1 MTSRPLISKT
11 VREAGSKTARENA
24 SDVIVLEAMQ
34 EASQEIRPEADAG
47 TVPAGL
53 SLGDIFALVQ
63 ADFSAVNSLIPRRL
77 TSDVDLVEKI
87 GAYIIDSGGKRLR
100 PLLVLLCARLLS
112 YNGQEHV
119 KLAAVIEFLHTA
131 TLLHDDVV
139 DHSVLRRGRATA
151 NALWGNAP
159 SVLVGDF
166 LYSRAFQLMVEL
178 DRMKILEILSDATNT
193 IAEGEVQQLANIGN
207 LAVDEAAYRETIR
220 CKTALLFEAA
230 THTAAH
236 LCTFDRGHTETLRR
250 FGLHFG
256 MAYQLVDDCLDYMS
270 DAATMGK
277 NAGDDL
283 AEGKLTLPL
292 IHSLAQATAADR
304 GVLIEGL
311 QRGNASALPEV
322 LEILQRTGSIA
333 YAQDAALRESQ
344 LALELLESLPA
355 GAARHALGELTRHC
369 TKRLR

>member
-1 MTSRPLISKT
+1 MTARPQAKQQVKQTGSPASAPDA
-11 VREAGSKTARENA
+11 EAG
-24 SDVIVLEAMQ
+24 I
-34 EASQEIRPEADAG
+34 
-47 TVPAGL
+47 TVGGL
-53 SLGDIFALVQ
+53 SLENIFALVQ
-63 ADFSAVNSLIPRRL
+63 VDFSAVNALIPRRL
-77 TSDVDLVEKI
+77 TSDVEMVEKI

-100 PLLVLLCARLLS
+100 PLLVLLTARLLN
-112 YNGQEHV
+112 YAGQDHV

-139 DHSVLRRGRATA
+139 DHSALRRGRSTA
-151 NALWGNAP
+151 NAIWGNAP

-178 DRMKILEILSDATNT
+178 DRMKILEILSTATNT
-193 IAEGEVQQLANIGN
+193 IAEGEVQQLANIGK
-207 LAVDEAAYRETIR
+207 LSVDETAYRETIR

-230 THTAAH
+230 THTAAQ
-236 LCTFDRGHTETLRR
+236 LCTLDTDHTETLRL

-292 IHSLAQATAADR
+292 IHSLGAASSADR
-304 GVLIEGL
+304 EVLVDGL
-311 QRGNASALPEV
+311 RRGNASALPEV
-322 LEILQRTGSIA
+322 LAILQRTGSIA

-344 LALELLESLPA
+344 LALRLLESLPA
-355 GAARHALGELTRHC
+355 GPARHALSELTRHC

>member
-1 MTSRPLISKT
+1 M
-11 VREAGSKTARENA
+11 TARPQA
-24 SDVIVLEAMQ
+24 KQQVKQAG
-34 EASQEIRPEADAG
+34 RPAVTPDAVTG
-47 TVPAGL
+47 PPAGGL
-53 SLGDIFALVQ
+53 SLESIFALVQ
-63 ADFSAVNSLIPRRL
+63 SDFSAVNALIPRRL
-77 TSDVDLVEKI
+77 TSDVEMVEKI
-87 GAYIIDSGGKRLR
+87 GTYIIDSGGKRLR
-100 PLLVLLCARLLS
+100 PLLVLLCARLLN
-112 YNGQEHV
+112 YPGQDHV

-139 DHSVLRRGRATA
+139 DHSALRRGRSTA

-178 DRMKILEILSDATNT
+178 DRMKILEILSTATNM
-193 IAEGEVQQLANIGN
+193 IAEGEVQQLANIGK
-207 LAVDEAAYRETIR
+207 LSVDESAYRETIR

-230 THTAAH
+230 THTAAQ
-236 LCTFDRGHTETLRR
+236 LCTRDTDHTETLRR

-292 IHSLAQATAADR
+292 IHSLGAASTADHEVLVDGLRR
-304 GVLIEGL
+304 GD
-311 QRGNASALPEV
+311 ASALPEV
-322 LEILQRTGSIA
+322 LVILQRTGSIA
-333 YAQDAALRESQ
+333 YAQAAALRESQ
-344 LALELLESLPA
+344 LALGLLETLPT
-355 GAARHALGELTRHC
+355 GPARHALGELTRHC

>member
-1 MTSRPLISKT
+1 M
-11 VREAGSKTARENA
+11 TARPQAKQEAKQTGSPASA
-24 SDVIVLEAMQ
+24 SD
-34 EASQEIRPEADAG
+34 AG
-47 TVPAGL
+47 AGVTVGGL
-53 SLGDIFALVQ
+53 SLENIFAFVQ
-63 ADFSAVNSLIPRRL
+63 ADFSAVNALIPRRL
-77 TSDVDLVEKI
+77 TSDVEMVEKI

-100 PLLVLLCARLLS
+100 PLLVLLTARLLN
-112 YNGQEHV
+112 YTGQDHV

-139 DHSVLRRGRATA
+139 DHSALRRGRSTA
-151 NALWGNAP
+151 NAIWGNAP

-178 DRMKILEILSDATNT
+178 DRMKILEILSAATNT
-193 IAEGEVQQLANIGN
+193 IAEGEVQQLANIGK
-207 LAVDEAAYRETIR
+207 LSVDETAYRETIR

-230 THTAAH
+230 THTAAQM
-236 LCTFDRGHTETLRR
+236 CTHDPDHTETLRL

-292 IHSLAQATAADR
+292 IHSLGTASSADR
-304 GVLIEGL
+304 EVLVDGL
-311 QRGNASALPEV
+311 RRGNASALPEV
-322 LEILQRTGSIA
+322 LAILQRTGSIA

-344 LALELLESLPA
+344 LALRFLESLPA
-355 GAARHALGELTRHC
+355 GPARHALSELTRHC

>member
-1 MTSRPLISKT
+1 M
-11 VREAGSKTARENA
+11 TARPQA
-24 SDVIVLEAMQ
+24 KQ
-34 EASQEIRPEADAG
+34 EAKQQVKQAGPSAG
-47 TVPAGL
+47 TPGAGTGTAADGL
-53 SLGDIFALVQ
+53 SLENIFALVQ
-63 ADFSAVNSLIPRRL
+63 ADFSAVNALIPRRL
-77 TSDVDLVEKI
+77 TSDVEMVEKI
-87 GAYIIDSGGKRLR
+87 GTYIIDSGGKRLR
-100 PLLVLLCARLLS
+100 PLLVLLTARLLG
-112 YNGQEHV
+112 YPGHDHV
-119 KLAAVIEFLHTA
+119 KLAAIIEFLHTA

-139 DHSVLRRGRATA
+139 DHSALRRGRSTA
-151 NALWGNAP
+151 NAIWGNAP

-178 DRMKILEILSDATNT
+178 DRMKILEILSTATNL
-193 IAEGEVQQLANIGN
+193 IAEGEVLQLANIGK
-207 LAVDEAAYRETIR
+207 LSVDESAYRETIR

-230 THTAAH
+230 THSAAH
-236 LCTFDRGHTETLRR
+236 LCNRDAQHTETLRQ

-292 IHSLAQATAADR
+292 IHSLASAGAADR
-304 GVLIEGL
+304 EVLVEGL
-311 QRGNASALPEV
+311 RRGDASALPAV
-322 LEILQRTGSIA
+322 LVILQRTGSIL

-344 LALELLESLPA
+344 RALELLESLPA
-355 GAARHALGELTRHC
+355 GPARHALSELTRHC